1 MPTLQDVKNK
11 KGETVPRQVEPKV
24 KKGTGI
30 LEPLWEEASS
40 KPLLDKYI
48 QQKRPKGLLVY
59 SPMGSQMVKLLNES
73 PAIQAELNRLAQT
86 LTVVQANVNAKTKT
100 LSFQLSKFKEA
111 EFVFDWPG
119 YVSGNALGFR
129 MLIKK

>member
-1 MPTLQDVKNK
+1 
-11 KGETVPRQVEPKV
+11 
-24 KKGTGI
+24 
-30 LEPLWEEASS
+30 
-40 KPLLDKYI
+40 
-48 QQKRPKGLLVY
+48 
-59 SPMGSQMVKLLNES
+59 MGSQMVKLLNES

-86 LTVVQANVNAKTKT
+86 LTVVQANVNAKTKS

-129 MLIKK
+129 MVIKK